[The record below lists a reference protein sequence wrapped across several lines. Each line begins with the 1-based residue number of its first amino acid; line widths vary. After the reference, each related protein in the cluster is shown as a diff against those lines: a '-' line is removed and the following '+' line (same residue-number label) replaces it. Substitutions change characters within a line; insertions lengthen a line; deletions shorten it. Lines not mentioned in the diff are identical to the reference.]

1 MLCLYTSPLTKHL
14 NFNEGRKQENTKLL
28 KKKKNINM
36 IITKQGEL
44 NVVRV
49 FIVKNPGP
57 RNSRSKIPLKTDLTL
72 LLKFSPKLGFSN

>member
-1 MLCLYTSPLTKHL
+1 MLCLYTRPLTKHL
-14 NFNEGRKQENTKLL
+14 NFNEGRKQENTKLE
-28 KKKKNINM
+28 KKNINM

-44 NVVRV
+44 NVARV

-57 RNSRSKIPLKTDLTL
+57 RNSRSKTPLKTDLTL